1 MAIIDKN
8 PFKEKELSWIDKTEE
23 KEVIEIG
30 NESEILVI
38 DNKDFDYTSIDEDT
52 KSYLKEQEL
61 EMHLTMTKAYT
72 KLGEILYRTQETLA
86 VRGYGCF
93 LEWIGSLGFKK
104 TKAYTLIDRYKL
116 ILEFQNSEKEE
127 LIENLPISLA
137 YEISKKSADEELK
150 EMVLSGDIKTLKE
163 YREYRDLYKEE
174 KPEII
179 EKEDKD
185 IVLELANLISKNRS
199 FDEKS
204 DYELASLIMKEF
216 KIKGRN

>member
-8 PFKEKELSWIDKTEE
+8 PFKEKELSWIDKTGE

-38 DNKDFDYTSIDEDT
+38 DNKEFDYSSIDEET
-52 KSYLKEQEL
+52 KVYLKEQEL
-61 EMHLTMTKAYT
+61 AMHLTMTKAYT
-72 KLGEILYRTQETLA
+72 KLGEILYKTQETLA

-127 LIENLPISLA
+127 IIENLPISLA

-163 YREYRDLYKEE
+163 YREYRNLYKED
-174 KPEII
+174 KSNK
-179 EKEDKD
+179 KEERKEE
-185 IVLELANLISKNRS
+185 IVLELANFISKHRS

-204 DYELASLIMKEF
+204 DYELATLIIKEF
-216 KIKGRN
+216 KIKGRS